1 MNKEIL
7 NILISGKSI
16 KELPAIFETLKKYD
30 ENELFN
36 SLFYLSIQEQE
47 IDKGVAFAAYS
58 LYELNPKAQIEVK
71 VAVEMLLKHWDIS
84 LEEVVFYLAK
94 QFGKDIVKREA
105 SRLISTLNA
114 QDELTRAK
122 AIKYWL
128 ETNL

>member
-16 KELPAIFETLKKYD
+16 KELPAIIDALKKYD

-47 IDKGVAFAAYS
+47 IGKGVAFAAYS
-58 LYELNPKAQIEVK
+58 LNELNPKAQIEVK

-94 QFGKDIVKREA
+94 QFGKDTVKREA
-105 SRLISTLNA
+105 SKLISTLDV

-128 ETNL
+128 ETIL